1 MATIQTVRD
10 RSRLGQLLV
19 EKGIISDAQ
28 LSKAIAQQQQSGQ
41 RLGEIL
47 TEWNLASQRQI
58 NSVLRKQKKLR
69 LLAAVVT
76 TLMGPLQAF
85 AAAPAAPTEIS
96 SSSEEQAS
104 SSNPR
109 LARGL
114 QPLNDEEMGGVSAR
128 GIDHNS
134 LLALAKNSK
143 DETLKDLVKLLNP
156 VLQMFDADT
165 SMKNVVYDAENAKTR
180 INKDGSVT
188 LSLPS
193 TIGELNINNIRVH
206 GDTNGASFGS
216 IQFSNIDLRGTTITI
231 STRH

>member
-19 EKGIISDAQ
+19 EKGIISDTQ
-28 LSKAIAQQQQSGQ
+28 LNQAIAQQQQSGQ

-76 TLMGPLQAF
+76 TLLGPLQAF

-114 QPLNDEEMGGVSAR
+114 QPLNDDEMGGVSAR

-143 DETLKDLVKLLNP
+143 DETLKDLVKLMNP

-193 TIGELNINNIRVH
+193 SIGELNINNIRVH
-206 GDTNGASFGS
+206 GDTHGASFGN

>member
-28 LSKAIAQQQQSGQ
+28 LSQAIAQQQQSGQ

-96 SSSEEQAS
+96 RSEDQAS
-104 SSNPR
+104 ASNPR

-114 QPLNDEEMGGVSAR
+114 QPLNDDEMGVVSAR

>member
-1 MATIQTVRD
+1 MATIQTARD

-28 LSKAIAQQQQSGQ
+28 LSQAIAQQQQSGQ

-85 AAAPAAPTEIS
+85 AAAPAAGNEIS
-96 SSSEEQAS
+96 SNSEEQAS
-104 SSNPR
+104 SSRPR
-109 LARGL
+109 LAHGL
-114 QPLNDEEMGGVSAR
+114 QPLNDDEMGGVSAR

-143 DETLKDLVKLLNP
+143 DETLKDLVKLMNP

-180 INKDGSVT
+180 LNKDGSIT

>member
-96 SSSEEQAS
+96 SSSEDPAS
-104 SSNPR
+104 ASNPR
-109 LARGL
+109 VARGL